1 VAQGTVTS
9 TVSANLDAADDAL
22 DRTEAGTVVT
32 VTERTRE
39 IGIRKALGAPW
50 RAVLTQFLVEAIV
63 LSVLGG
69 GLGVAGTSERFA
81 PHD

>member
-1 VAQGTVTS
+1 MGTDAAASNSAPRTVAVAQGTVTS

-39 IGIRKALGAPW
+39 IGIRKALGAPR
-50 RAVLTQFLVEAIV
+50 RAVL
-63 LSVLGG
+63 
-69 GLGVAGTSERFA
+69 
-81 PHD
+81 